1 MKKLIFSIAA
11 LAAIVVMGSC
21 SQDSDLTNTTASSKT
36 KQDSVTI
43 GLSIN
48 TGITVSESNSSM
60 AKSTANVPVTRAAVA
75 TRADQ
80 TTTEANTHTT
90 TTDFAPT
97 YPTSYTVYFVADD
110 GTTSSSAKQGDYTN
124 GTIVRT
130 ITITTNS
137 TTDITSGT
145 PSAVDGDGKTI
156 TTSSSNS
163 NNTETYTLSSIKIPA
178 IKYDVYVTNYPT
190 EEKAGDS
197 WKNVTLPTSST
208 TLYLYGETPKQDLT
222 SSSSSRTVAV
232 TLINNYAAVAV
243 AANDFVSGVSYLG
256 KLNDNTYG
264 TSTYLNNSSTATQET
279 LGTTSWNV
287 GGWYYLYINTT
298 ITSNQVSNKYTTN
311 SKLTLENINGKENGS
326 QITLSKEITAGN
338 IYQFTINDN
347 YTGGNWSDD
356 GSGATGSG
364 DGLTISVTPFTNNGT
379 SDLSVY

>member
-110 GTTSSSAKQGDYTN
+110 GTTNSSAKQGDYTN

-208 TLYLYGETPKQDLT
+208 TLYLYGKTLQQDLT

-243 AANDFVSGVSYLG
+243 AHNDFIKSVKFNSTIPYGD
-256 KLNDNTYG
+256 LNIG
-264 TSTYLNNSSTATQET
+264 S
-279 LGTTSWNV
+279 
-287 GGWYYLYINTT
+287 WYYLYINTENSSTANST
-298 ITSNQVSNKYTTN
+298 INLQNIASASPSV
-311 SKLTLENINGKENGS
+311 TLNPS
-326 QITLSKEITAGN
+326 ITAGI
-338 IYQFTINDN
+338 IYQYTINDN
-347 YTGGNWSDD
+347 YTGSTDESGND
-356 GSGATGSG
+356 GSVIDGNEAKSGTG

>member
-21 SQDSDLTNTTASSKT
+21 SQDSDLTNKTASSKT

-110 GTTSSSAKQGDYTN
+110 GITNSSAKQGDYTN

-222 SSSSSRTVAV
+222 STSTNRTVAV
-232 TLINNYAAVAV
+232 NLTNNYAAVAV
-243 AANDFVSGVSYLG
+243 AHNDFVSKVTFTNGTP
-256 KLNDNTYG
+256 DNTDDMDYG
-264 TSTYLNNSSTATQET
+264 GLA
-279 LGTTSWNV
+279 LGS
-287 GGWYYLYINTT
+287 WYYLYIKGNNTNST
-298 ITSNQVSNKYTTN
+298 ITLQNIENVTSPI
-311 SKLTLENINGKENGS
+311 KLTK
-326 QITLSKEITAGN
+326 TITAGS

-347 YTGGNWSDD
+347 YTGGTKDSDGNITD
-356 GSGATGSG
+356 NSGSG
-364 DGLTISVTPFTNNGT
+364 DGLTISVTPFTKQADT
-379 SDLSVY
+379 DVSVY